1 MQYKYLV
8 EPNASLKIWSFYHH
22 VALKYR
28 HTFSEEDVIKNV
40 QKAVRSIYLIEK
52 YLQRRPPLLSHWSNW
67 HMAHAGKWY
76 YAYTIEN
83 DCIIVHDACHQ
94 QNMHNS

>member
-40 QKAVRSIYLIEK
+40 QKA
-52 YLQRRPPLLSHWSNW
+52 
-67 HMAHAGKWY
+67 HAGKWY

-83 DCIIVHDACHQ
+83 NCIIVHDACHQ